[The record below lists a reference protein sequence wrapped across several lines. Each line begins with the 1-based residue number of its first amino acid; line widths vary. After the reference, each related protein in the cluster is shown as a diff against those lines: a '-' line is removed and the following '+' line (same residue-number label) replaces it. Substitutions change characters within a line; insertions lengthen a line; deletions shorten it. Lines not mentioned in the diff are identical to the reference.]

1 MDNIQNLPN
10 AGLEDVF
17 DIQSLYSKMN
27 TESSEERQKTLSALR
42 EKARRYL
49 PETERTA
56 KYLNALIEY
65 KRLQLGLSVDEYA
78 PLLGMPISAYQKAF
92 LQPNVR
98 FGSYYFS
105 YLAQFCYLFGYDL
118 DAPKEATIPQ
128 TVADLY
134 AQELAAFLVSLGPD
148 AMDDI
153 SRAIINSSHVDVKV
167 KPLAGR
173 LFSKTKKVFYGDDGK
188 PILDKLNY
196 NSYISE
202 ARKQLNALDKSSTTQ
217 QEN

>member
-65 KRLQLGLSVDEYA
+65 KRLQLGLSVEEYA
-78 PLLGMPISAYQKAF
+78 PLLG
-92 LQPNVR
+92 L
-98 FGSYYFS
+98 
-105 YLAQFCYLFGYDL
+105 
-118 DAPKEATIPQ
+118 
-128 TVADLY
+128 
-134 AQELAAFLVSLGPD
+134 SL
-148 AMDDI
+148 I
-153 SRAIINSSHVDVKV
+153 HI
-167 KPLAGR
+167 
-173 LFSKTKKVFYGDDGK
+173 
-188 PILDKLNY
+188 
-196 NSYISE
+196 
-202 ARKQLNALDKSSTTQ
+202 
-217 QEN
+217 

>member
-65 KRLQLGLSVDEYA
+65 KRLQLGLSVEEYA
-78 PLLGMPISAYQKAF
+78 PLLGAPIK
-92 LQPNVR
+92 R
-98 FGSYYFS
+98 HFS
-105 YLAQFCYLFGYDL
+105 NQMCD
-118 DAPKEATIPQ
+118 
-128 TVADLY
+128 
-134 AQELAAFLVSLGPD
+134 LGPITFPTSSSSAIFL
-148 AMDDI
+148 AMTLMP
-153 SRAIINSSHVDVKV
+153 RRKLLYP
-167 KPLAGR
+167 KPLPTSMRRSLQRSLSLWVPMQWTTSPER
-173 LFSKTKKVFYGDDGK
+173 L
-188 PILDKLNY
+188 L
-196 NSYISE
+196 
-202 ARKQLNALDKSSTTQ
+202 TQ
-217 QEN
+217 AM

>member
-65 KRLQLGLSVDEYA
+65 KRLQLGLSVEEYA

-98 FGSYYFS
+98 FTFPTSPSSAIF
-105 YLAQFCYLFGYDL
+105 LAMTLMPRRKL
-118 DAPKEATIPQ
+118 
-128 TVADLY
+128 LY
-134 AQELAAFLVSLGPD
+134 P
-148 AMDDI
+148 
-153 SRAIINSSHVDVKV
+153 
-167 KPLAGR
+167 KPLPTSMHRSLQRSLSLWVPMQWTTSPER
-173 LFSKTKKVFYGDDGK
+173 L
-188 PILDKLNY
+188 L
-196 NSYISE
+196 
-202 ARKQLNALDKSSTTQ
+202 TQ
-217 QEN
+217 AM

>member
-56 KYLNALIEY
+56 KYLTTL
-65 KRLQLGLSVDEYA
+65 RD
-78 PLLGMPISAYQKAF
+78 
-92 LQPNVR
+92 
-98 FGSYYFS
+98 GSYYFS

-202 ARKQLNALDKSSTTQ
+202 AKKQLNALDKSSTTQ

>member
-65 KRLQLGLSVDEYA
+65 KTPSIGSLCRGVCSFARY
-78 PLLGMPISAYQKAF
+78 AYQRLSKGISPTKCAIWVLLLF
-92 LQPNVR
+92 LPRPVLL
-98 FGSYYFS
+98 S
-105 YLAQFCYLFGYDL
+105 FGYDL

-202 ARKQLNALDKSSTTQ
+202 AKKQ
-217 QEN
+217 

>member
-65 KRLQLGLSVDEYA
+65 KRLQLGLSVEEYA
-78 PLLGMPISAYQKAF
+78 PLLGMPVSAYQKTF

-118 DAPKEATIPQ
+118 DVSKEAAVPQ

-134 AQELAAFLVSLGPD
+134 AQEFAAFLISLGPD
-148 AMDDI
+148 ALDDI
-153 SRAIINSSHVDVKV
+153 SEAIVNSKHIVSKV
-167 KPLAGR
+167 KPTAAR
-173 LFSKTKKVFYGDDGK
+173 LILKTKNTFYNNEN
-188 PILDKLNY
+188 PVPNKLNY

-202 ARKQLNALDKSSTTQ
+202 AKKQLNALNKSSTTQ